1 MSSSVLAS
9 MWMPSLDDLARL
21 GPLFSLAGTI
31 AAILIAALIVGRNW
45 RVTGGLAL
53 IGGLVTALLSW
64 RGWTGLSGN
73 WAGMVPPPAS
83 ASSFAPM
90 LVTDQAGYF
99 FIFLLSIFLVLITGM
114 WFHGREPGVPE
125 RPAQRR
131 DAVEFFVLLVGSA
144 FGMALMVSTANLLM
158 IILAVDSASLPS
170 YGLAC
175 FRKKNRLAA

>member
-64 RGWTGLSGN
+64 RGWTGLSATGRA
-73 WAGMVPPPAS
+73 WSRRRLRPPPS
-83 ASSFAPM
+83 PRCS
-90 LVTDQAGYF
+90 
-99 FIFLLSIFLVLITGM
+99 
-114 WFHGREPGVPE
+114 
-125 RPAQRR
+125 
-131 DAVEFFVLLVGSA
+131 
-144 FGMALMVSTANLLM
+144 
-158 IILAVDSASLPS
+158 
-170 YGLAC
+170 
-175 FRKKNRLAA
+175 